1 MTRGQLLLATAAECV
16 LLVLVALQWW
26 QVRADRRDLLAR
38 ARPAGAGGD
47 GRRLRRELDRLARR
61 TAPGRRLGDRLD
73 RAALPLTVG
82 EFVLATAVA
91 TAAGYWLVLVALNQV
106 FAVAAAVLIPP
117 GCLRLTTVF
126 IRRRAAAM
134 VDQLPALTAA
144 LAGATGAGLSLASA
158 LQLAADDLP
167 DPVSGEIGFALES
180 MAIGFG
186 TEAALR
192 ETARRLPSRELD
204 LLVTTLVIQA
214 RSGGNLVRALRRLT
228 GTLENRRDVRREASS
243 LTAGSTSTAY
253 LMVGFGFVV
262 VAVMQRAFPGSLDRA
277 MGSAAGAVAIAV
289 ACGLFALGVFLVR
302 RVTRA
307 AL

>member
-1 MTRGQLLLATAAECV
+1 MTRGQILLAAAAECV
-16 LLVLVALQWW
+16 LLMLVAMQWW

-38 ARPAGAGGD
+38 ARPAGAAGD

-73 RAALPLTVG
+73 RARLPLTVG
-82 EFVLATAVA
+82 EAVLVTALATGLV
-91 TAAGYWLVLVALNQV
+91 YWLVLLTLNQV
-106 FAVAAAVLIPP
+106 FAVAAAVLTPL
-117 GCLRLTTVF
+117 GGLRMTTLF

-144 LAGATGAGLSLASA
+144 LAGATAAGLSLSSA

-167 DPVSGEIGFALES
+167 DPVAEEIRAALQS
-180 MAIGFG
+180 MSVGFG

-204 LLVTTLVIQA
+204 LLVTTLTIQA

-228 GTLENRRDVRREASS
+228 DTLENRRDSRREAQSM
-243 LTAGSTSTAY
+243 TAGSTSTAY
-253 LMVGFGFVV
+253 LMIIFGFVI
-262 VAVMQRAFPGSLDRA
+262 VAVLQRAFPGSLDRA
-277 MGSAAGAVAIAV
+277 MGSTLGAVAIGG
-289 ACGLFALGVFLVR
+289 ACGLFALGVVLVR
-302 RVTRA
+302 RTTRVP
-307 AL
+307 L